1 MRESDDMPVGV
12 IKTIAGLIAV
22 VIFLVVVFST
32 YYTVDQGERGV
43 VLHYGAY
50 AGQAEPGLGFK
61 FPFVTTIEK
70 VSMRPFVMS
79 YGRTTRLE
87 AYSKDQQPATIR
99 ISVNMHVGDAKDLY
113 VGYQTIDQ
121 ARERLV
127 DPKVYEQLKNIFGQF
142 NAVEAIQSRAKL
154 NAEVA
159 AAITAAVKGPLQID
173 SVQIE
178 DIEFSKG
185 YEAAVEARMQATV
198 RQQQADAEKARRI
211 INADAA
217 AYEVKAQAD
226 AKAHQIE
233 VQGKAE
239 AMAIQARGAALRDN
253 PQLVSLQAVEKWNGI
268 LPTTMPPGGAVP
280 FVNVAPR

>member
-1 MRESDDMPVGV
+1 MSNSDELPVGMV
-12 IKTIAGLIAV
+12 KTIAGLIAA
-22 VIFLVVVFST
+22 VIFLVTVFST

-50 AGQAEPGLGFK
+50 AGEAEPGLGFK
-61 FPFVTTIEK
+61 FPFVTSIEK

-99 ISVNMHVGDAKDLY
+99 ISVNMHVGNAKDLY

-127 DPKVYEQLKNIFGQF
+127 DPKVFEQLKNIFGQF

-159 AAITAAVKGPLQID
+159 QAITAAVKGPLLID

-226 AKAHQIE
+226 AWAHRTT
-233 VQGKAE
+233 VQGIAE
-239 AMAIQARGAALRDN
+239 AAAIKARGDALKDN
-253 PQLVSLQAVEKWNGI
+253 PGLVALQTVEKWDGK
-268 LPTTMPPGGAVP
+268 LPVTMPPNGSVP
-280 FVNVAPR
+280 FLHVNP